1 MSHNMSDIND
11 AASAEST
18 TGDAFVGALAECENT
33 ATGGLI
39 IAVDG
44 PSGTGKSTTCRALA
58 TAANARYLDT
68 GAMYRVAT
76 LHVLRAGIDPAA
88 TAAGGTS
95 AEETI
100 GAIIDATQDLPLEV
114 NEDPTSHDVIL
125 AGENVAEVIRSAE
138 VTAHVSAV
146 AAIPEVRENL
156 VELQRRL
163 AAKAERCVVEG
174 RDIGTVVLPD
184 APIKVFLTASAEV
197 RARRR
202 YDQDLAA
209 GREADFDQ
217 VLADVQRRDE
227 ADSSRSVSPLRPAED
242 AFIVDTSG
250 MTLDEVLNRLA
261 ELTLASAIDAEFSED
276 ELDPLVFR
284 TGDGNVIDDAVF
296 ADSTGRA
303 GGVALSGGV
312 IEDRYAY
319 PVRESDNGGDE
330 FDEEDF
336 SAWVRE
342 SGAGDDDELLA
353 SDPDSPA
360 NRDRNAAYEEE
371 EGFSELE
378 ALDDLDEDFE
388 DFDPD
393 VEGETQFFVADPDS
407 FDLISADE
415 NATDWNALEEAFGLD
430 RTNDIEEESLCTV
443 AIVGRPNVGKSTL
456 VNRFIGRREAVVE
469 DFPGVTRDRI
479 SYLGEWT
486 GRRFWVQ
493 DTGGWDPDAKGIHA
507 AIARQAET
515 AMETADAIV
524 FVVDTKVGITS
535 TDEVI
540 ARKLQR
546 SEVPVILVAN
556 KFDSDSQYG
565 DVAEFWGLGLG
576 EPMPVS
582 AQHGRG
588 GADVL
593 DLVLSSFPDVPR
605 NKSIV
610 SGPRR
615 VALVGR
621 PNVGKSSL
629 LNKITGEERS
639 VVDNVAG
646 TTVDPVDSIV
656 ELEQQTWRFVD
667 TAGIRKKTKTAR
679 GHEFYAS
686 LRTRSAIDSA
696 EVAVFLVDASEPIA
710 EQDQRVLR
718 LILDSGRALVV
729 AYNKWDL
736 VDEDRRDLLER
747 EIEQQLAH
755 VPWARRV
762 NISAKTGRALQKLE
776 PAMIEALRSWDKR
789 IPTGQLNTWL
799 RAVIAETPPPMRGGR
814 LPRVLFA
821 TQASTRPPVI
831 VLFTTGFL
839 EHGYRRFLERK
850 LRESFGFEGSPVRI
864 AVRVREKRK
873 RS

>member
-1 MSHNMSDIND
+1 MTTNPTHPLASHDNI
-11 AASAEST
+11 A
-18 TGDAFVGALAECENT
+18 
-33 ATGGLI
+33 GGGFI
-39 IAVDG
+39 VAVDG
-44 PSGTGKSTTCRALA
+44 PSSTGKSTVCRRLA
-58 TAANARYLDT
+58 ELANAKYLDT

-76 LHVLRAGIDPAA
+76 LHVLRQGIDPSEENS
-88 TAAGGTS
+88 TAAIVAGT
-95 AEETI
+95 A
-100 GAIIDATQDLPLEV
+100 DLPLKA
-114 NEDPTSHDVIL
+114 NEDPRSTEVLL
-125 AGENVAEVIRSAE
+125 AGEDVSGEIRGPE

-146 AAIPEVRENL
+146 SAIPEVRENL
-156 VELQRRL
+156 VQLQRDL
-163 AAKAERCVVEG
+163 ASAAGRCVVEG

-184 APIKVFLTASAEV
+184 APVKVFMTASAEV
-197 RARRR
+197 RAKRR
-202 YDQDLAA
+202 YDQDVAA
-209 GREADFDQ
+209 GREADFDS

-227 ADSSRSVSPLRPAED
+227 ADSSRAMSPLRPAED
-242 AFIVDTSG
+242 ATVLDTG
-250 MTLDEVLNRLA
+250 DMDIEEVLEAFQDLILGGAGRESVA
-261 ELTLASAIDAEFSED
+261 EPQAGAQSAGANGANDD
-276 ELDPLVFR
+276 ELEELVFR
-284 TGDGNVIDDAVF
+284 TAAGEVVSDDATTDRVETHREQ
-296 ADSTGRA
+296 AESEYGDAEDGESPD
-303 GGVALSGGV
+303 
-312 IEDRYAY
+312 IEID
-319 PVRESDNGGDE
+319 EDE
-330 FDEEDF
+330 FD
-336 SAWVRE
+336 
-342 SGAGDDDELLA
+342 
-353 SDPDSPA
+353 DS
-360 NRDRNAAYEEE
+360 E
-371 EGFSELE
+371 FSE
-378 ALDDLDEDFE
+378 ADYGDGG
-388 DFDPD
+388 P
-393 VEGETQFFVADPDS
+393 QFFVTGEGADE
-407 FDLISADE
+407 FDLLTSADGE
-415 NATDWNALEEAFGLD
+415 TDWDAVEEAFGVFGD
-430 RTNDIEEESLCTV
+430 DETEREALCTV

-515 AMETADAIV
+515 AMDTADVIV
-524 FVVDTKVGITS
+524 FVVDTKVGITA

-546 SEVPVILVAN
+546 SSIPVILVAN
-556 KFDSDSQYG
+556 KFDSDSQYA
-565 DVAEFWGLGLG
+565 DMAEFWRLGLG
-576 EPMPVS
+576 EPFPVS

-588 GADVL
+588 AADVL
-593 DLVLSSFPDVPR
+593 DQVLKDFPDQPR
-605 NKSIV
+605 QTSIV
-610 SGPRR
+610 AGPRR

-629 LNKITGEERS
+629 LNKVTGEERS
-639 VVDNVAG
+639 VVDNIAG

-656 ELEQQTWRFVD
+656 ELDEKTWRFVD

-686 LRTRSAIDSA
+686 LRTRAAIDAA
-696 EVAVFLVDASEPIA
+696 EVAIFLVDASEPIA

-736 VDEDRRDLLER
+736 VDEDRRWELER
-747 EIEQQLAH
+747 EIDLQLAH

-762 NISAKTGRALQKLE
+762 NISAKTGRALKKLE
-776 PAMIEALRSWDKR
+776 PAMIEALESWDQR

-821 TQASTRPPVI
+821 TQASTKPPVI

-850 LRESFGFEGSPVRI
+850 LREAFGFEGSPVRI

-873 RS
+873 RK